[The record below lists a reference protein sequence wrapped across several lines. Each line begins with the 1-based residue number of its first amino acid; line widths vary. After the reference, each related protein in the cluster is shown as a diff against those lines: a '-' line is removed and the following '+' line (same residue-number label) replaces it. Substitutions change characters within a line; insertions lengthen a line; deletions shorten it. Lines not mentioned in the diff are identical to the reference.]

1 MVGRKNWLFSD
12 TEAGAKATAMYY
24 SLIVTAKANGLD
36 VFKYLVH
43 VLDTM
48 SQAVNGK
55 RLLSGDELN
64 QLLNGLMPWSAEM
77 QERFEAPDPFLKTA
91 RAS

>member
-1 MVGRKNWLFSD
+1 
-12 TEAGAKATAMYY
+12 MYY

-36 VFKYLVH
+36 IFKYLVH

-55 RLLSGDELN
+55 RLLANDEMN
-64 QLLNGLMPWSAEM
+64 RLLDALMPWSTEM
-77 QERFEAPDPFLKTA
+77 QERFQAPDPFLKPA
-91 RAS
+91 RSVY